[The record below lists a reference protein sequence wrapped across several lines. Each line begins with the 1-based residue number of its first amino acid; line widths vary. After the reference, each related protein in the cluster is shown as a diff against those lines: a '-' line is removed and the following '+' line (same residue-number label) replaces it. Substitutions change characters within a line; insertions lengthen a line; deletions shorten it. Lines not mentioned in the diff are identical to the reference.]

1 MTIDVVEVTPARDDL
16 VAVAVEVHRRTDP
29 ELNPGDPP
37 VSADELRGELFSRT
51 TQKHVRTWVALVD
64 GAPAGTLAFELE
76 DNEENRHLAAS
87 DWFAVVPVMR
97 RRGVADALLRTA
109 LDAVAAAGRTSL
121 LLWAHRNEPDVGG
134 AYARRLGLSEKSEE
148 RCSRMRIDTHDSA
161 LVERWMR
168 EGRSRTD
175 GYRLVP
181 FGDRCPEEHLPPYLE
196 ASRAMED
203 MPTDALEWTVA
214 PTDATL
220 ARSRE
225 AMWAERRLVVA
236 RSLVLAPDGSGAGM
250 TELFVNGYRP
260 QLAYQGDTGVV
271 AAHRGHGLGRWLKA
285 ENLRHAQQLAPGFEV
300 VETYNAQSN
309 PWMLDI
315 NVAMGFRPHL
325 LWRGFQGDLGAAR
338 AVVG

>member
-196 ASRAMED
+196 AWPRTSATPSNSRPASRWWRPTTLSPIPGCSTSTSPWASDPTCCGGDSRAIS
-203 MPTDALEWTVA
+203 A
-214 PTDATL
+214 PPEPSWVDPAHAGWRSTTFPSCEPARRRSSAAGYS
-220 ARSRE
+220 ARSKTSST
-225 AMWAERRLVVA
+225 AIGSPWST
-236 RSLVLAPDGSGAGM
+236 SLV
-250 TELFVNGYRP
+250 T
-260 QLAYQGDTGVV
+260 
-271 AAHRGHGLGRWLKA
+271 AA
-285 ENLRHAQQLAPGFEV
+285 N
-300 VETYNAQSN
+300 SS
-309 PWMLDI
+309 
-315 NVAMGFRPHL
+315 
-325 LWRGFQGDLGAAR
+325 
-338 AVVG
+338 